1 MIERLILSFLN
12 LLVASLHLLLNDIV
26 VRLLILIVG
35 LVVVPLLVVAP
46 SVPQREHIVT
56 QLQDEER
63 EVQVTHVKV
72 NVLEL
77 LYIRGRGWC
86 H

>member
-46 SVPQREHIVT
+46 SVP
-56 QLQDEER
+56 
-63 EVQVTHVKV
+63 
-72 NVLEL
+72 
-77 LYIRGRGWC
+77 
-86 H
+86 